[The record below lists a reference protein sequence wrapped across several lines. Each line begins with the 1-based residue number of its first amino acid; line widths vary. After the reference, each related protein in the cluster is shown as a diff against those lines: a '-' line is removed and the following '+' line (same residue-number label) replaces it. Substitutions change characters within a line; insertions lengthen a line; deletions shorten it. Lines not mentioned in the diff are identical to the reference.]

1 MKAIKPYNLLLFVLL
16 MVSPAAHSID
26 EIRILVL
33 LSFDI
38 QTPWSRAFVS
48 GASVEATRSDKQ
60 IVLDLQLLDHSSF
73 PSPEL
78 KEAQLRLLTEK
89 YNETPPDVIIAESND
104 AIEYLQR
111 YLWPAMQETPVVMF
125 DSSSHDSLDI
135 PAYVFIS
142 GESAIQETVK
152 LALELH
158 EPNRVYL
165 FGDMSADSQHVAK
178 SIEDNIPES
187 ANIQIVSYLGM
198 GLDEITEKSKRLSGD
213 DIAFYTLIFQDS
225 VNDRITPRNA
235 LDKITKEASLPI
247 YTFWES
253 LIGAGTVG
261 GYVVDPK
268 IVGEQTVRASLNIAN
283 GSFPGAPLKIPG
295 GMQYIFDERQ
305 LIKWGI
311 SSDALPEAEIRH
323 HASTILEE
331 YYYEVVFGVIVIFI
345 QTVLLI
351 LLNRYSNQKR
361 NLANELDKVN
371 KGLEEQINERTHE
384 LVAAKEAAESAS
396 EAKSSFL
403 ANMSH
408 ELRTPLN
415 TILGYS
421 QLLNSDHSV
430 PTDHKKTIRTISKS
444 GEHLLQLI
452 NDAIDMSRIEAGKY
466 SFEPEDFSL
475 MELFYLVID
484 MLKHKAGEKG
494 IELNLEMAPNI
505 PNAINADAK
514 KLRQV
519 LVNLLSNAIKFTDSG
534 SVTLH
539 AHTIPVIDTGG
550 YILRCEVIDT
560 GRGIDPNAKEKIF
573 QPFEQLDD
581 TSTREGTG
589 LGLAISRQFVELMGG
604 EISVDSTPGE
614 GSVFRFHIPVKD
626 SQMEYGYKN
635 IQKQKQIIGLAQLD
649 EAPCILIVEDN
660 IENQQ
665 LLRRLLEKVG
675 FNVHTADNG
684 EQAIKAYLGS
694 MPHIIFMDIRMPVM
708 DGLEATKHI
717 RGLEGGNDVCIF
729 ALTASVQKGQEQKAL
744 EAGCDDILRKPFD
757 IQEIYSQIGN
767 KLDIEYIYEDSG
779 EVTIPPE
786 SNDPIEKISDRIEKL
801 PSEILQSL
809 TNAIRLLD
817 IEEVRAVTQRIHEYD
832 NELAYALSQMI
843 DEYRYSDIS
852 RYLNVNESD

>member
-1 MKAIKPYNLLLFVLL
+1 MIARKPYNLLLIVLL

-38 QTPWSRAFVS
+38 QTPWSRMFVS

-60 IVLDLQLLDHSSF
+60 VVLDLQLLDHSRF

-78 KEAQLRLLTEK
+78 KELQLRLLAEK

-111 YLWPAMQETPVVMF
+111 YLWPAMQETPVVIF

-135 PAYVFIS
+135 PAYIFIS
-142 GESAIQETVK
+142 GESSIQETVE
-152 LALELH
+152 LALGLH
-158 EPNRVYL
+158 DPNRVYL
-165 FGDMSADSQHVAK
+165 FGDMSEDSQHVAK
-178 SIEDNIPES
+178 SIKDSIPES

-213 DIAFYTLIFQDS
+213 DIAFYTLIFRDS
-225 VNDRITPRNA
+225 VNDRIAPRNA

-247 YTFWES
+247 YTFWET

-268 IVGEQTVRASLNIAN
+268 IVGEQAVRAALNIAN
-283 GSFPGAPLKIPG
+283 GNFPGAPLKIPG

-311 SSDALPEAEIRH
+311 SSDDLPEAEIRH
-323 HASTILEE
+323 HANTILEE

-345 QTVLLI
+345 QVVLLI

-371 KGLEEQINERTHE
+371 KGLEEQVNERTHE
-384 LVAAKEAAESAS
+384 LVVAKEAAESAS

-408 ELRTPLN
+408 ELRTPL
-415 TILGYS
+415 TAILGYS
-421 QLLNSDHSV
+421 QLLIFDHSV
-430 PTDHKKTIRTISKS
+430 STDHKKIIRTISKS

-475 MELFYLVID
+475 
-484 MLKHKAGEKG
+484 
-494 IELNLEMAPNI
+494 
-505 PNAINADAK
+505 
-514 KLRQV
+514 
-519 LVNLLSNAIKFTDSG
+519 
-534 SVTLH
+534 
-539 AHTIPVIDTGG
+539 
-550 YILRCEVIDT
+550 
-560 GRGIDPNAKEKIF
+560 
-573 QPFEQLDD
+573 
-581 TSTREGTG
+581 
-589 LGLAISRQFVELMGG
+589 
-604 EISVDSTPGE
+604 
-614 GSVFRFHIPVKD
+614 PVKD

-635 IQKQKQIIGLAQLD
+635 IQKQKQIVGLAQLD

-665 LLRRLLEKVG
+665 LLRQLLEKVG
-675 FNVHTADNG
+675 FNVQTADNG

-717 RGLEGGNDVCIF
+717 RELEGGNDVCIL
-729 ALTASVQKGQEQKAL
+729 ALTESVQKGQEQKAL
-744 EAGCDDILRKPFD
+744 EGGCDDVLRKPFD

-767 KLDIEYIYEDSG
+767 RLDIDYIYEDSG

-786 SNDPIEKISDRIEKL
+786 SSDHIEKISDRIEKL
-801 PSEILQSL
+801 PSEILQTL
-809 TNAIRLLD
+809 THAIRLLD
-817 IEEVRAVTQRIHEYD
+817 IEEVRAVIQRINGYD
-832 NELAYALSQMI
+832 NELASALSQMI
-843 DEYRYSDIS
+843 NEYRFSDIS